1 MRRFK
6 PSHEAGT
13 VAPRREHDPILRD
26 GQLPRL
32 PSGETSLNIQH
43 LGDSCAITDTADIAM
58 LTLIIAQGKTRVAEA
73 KPFQVENRERIQLCS
88 TTCNIHNIIY
98 SLALT
103 AMLPPSHYQTDT
115 DAHNNRFYHRR
126 RILRYIAAP
135 NKGNTRFLRGAG
147 SEEFLRGVS
156 SKAARGLTS
165 RHNTLSHTTNPLA

>member
-1 MRRFK
+1 
-6 PSHEAGT
+6 
-13 VAPRREHDPILRD
+13 
-26 GQLPRL
+26 
-32 PSGETSLNIQH
+32 
-43 LGDSCAITDTADIAM
+43 M

-73 KPFQVENRERIQLCS
+73 KLFQVENRERIQLCS

-103 AMLPPSHYQTDT
+103 VMLPPSHYRTDT
-115 DAHNNRFYHRR
+115 DAHNNRFYRRR

-135 NKGNTRFLRGAG
+135 NKGNTTRFLRGDG

-165 RHNTLSHTTNPLA
+165 RQYTVAHY